1 MIHQTRR
8 QHLAML
14 AAAGLTGVAGRAFAA
29 MLADEPYKSPP
40 LEGFTESALIR
51 VCEAAGVPGMATAYA
66 DKGGKAVLLADGL
79 RSIDGTARV
88 TRSDL
93 WHIGSMTKSMTST
106 LVARMVEHG
115 GISWDTTIDEILGS
129 SVPTMQESYKRATLR
144 HLCSH
149 HAGLPRDPIDL
160 GDAAKAGFPEKS
172 PADPHPDRL
181 RFAAMA
187 LEEAPIGAPG
197 EKMLYSNSGYEIAAT
212 MLEVVFK
219 KPWEKLIV
227 AQVFEPLKLRSTG
240 FGPPGTPGKLD
251 QPLGH
256 RLPKDA
262 VRLVPAVLGNPDKP
276 ADLPAVI
283 GPAGLVHISPAD
295 MILYL
300 NAHLLGPESF
310 LKAESWTILHT
321 PPYTADYAMGWV
333 KRPDGS
339 IWHNG
344 SNGRWYTEMLVDQ
357 ARGRVAFVGSNDGY
371 RDKSG
376 PAVAAVLKGAMEAS
390 A

>member
-1 MIHQTRR
+1 
-8 QHLAML
+8 ML
-14 AAAGLTGVAGRAFAA
+14 AAAGLTAVAGRVLAA
-29 MLADEPYKSPP
+29 TPADEPYKSPP
-40 LEGFTESALIR
+40 LDGYTEAALAKVR
-51 VCEAAGVPGMATAYA
+51 EAAGVPGMAAAYA
-66 DKGGKAVLLADGL
+66 DKGGKAVLRADGL

-88 TRSDL
+88 TSSDL
-93 WHIGSMTKSMTST
+93 WHIGSMGKSMTST

-115 GISWDTTIDEILGS
+115 GISWDTTIGEILGP

-149 HAGLPRDPIDL
+149 HAGLSRDPIDL
-160 GDAAKAGFPEKS
+160 TDGAKFGFPEKS

-181 RFAAMA
+181 RFAGMA
-187 LEEAPIGAPG
+187 LQETPIGAPG
-197 EKMLYSNSGYEIAAT
+197 EKMLYSNSGYVIAAT

-227 AQVFEPLKLRSTG
+227 AQVFEPLQLRSAG
-240 FGPPGTPGKLD
+240 LGPPGTPGKLD

-256 RLPKDA
+256 LLPKDA
-262 VRLVPAVLGNPDKP
+262 VRLVPAVLGNPDTP

-283 GPAGLVHISPAD
+283 GPAGLIHISPSD
-295 MILYL
+295 MIHYL

-310 LKAESWTILHT
+310 LRAGSWTILHT
-321 PPYTADYAMGWV
+321 PPYTGDYAMGWL
-333 KRPDGS
+333 RQPGGS

-344 SNGRWYTEMLVDQ
+344 SNGRWYTELQVDR
-357 ARGRVAFVGSNDGY
+357 ARGRVAFVGSNDGD
-371 RDKSG
+371 RAKSQ
-376 PAVAAVLKGAMEAS
+376 PAVAAVLKGAMEAG